1 MYKHKHPNVSGSVK
15 QIWFLHQCPVSAMLL
30 SIEFHKMGANTLD
43 RLKVLCLHVLLNCIK
58 CAFLVVHGLGT
69 V

>member
-1 MYKHKHPNVSGSVK
+1 MIFIPRYTSQGGFMYKHKHPNVSGSVK

-43 RLKVLCLHVLLNCIK
+43 
-58 CAFLVVHGLGT
+58 
-69 V
+69 